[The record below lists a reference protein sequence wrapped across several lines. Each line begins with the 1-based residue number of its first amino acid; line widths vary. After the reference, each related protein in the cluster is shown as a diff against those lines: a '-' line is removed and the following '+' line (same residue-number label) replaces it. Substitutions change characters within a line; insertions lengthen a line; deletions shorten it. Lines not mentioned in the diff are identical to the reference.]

1 MVSALRP
8 GRRFAAVL
16 DLGCGTG
23 LNAPLWA
30 AQCEQLVGVDL
41 SEAMLRQAA
50 ARGGYTELVR
60 GDLDELL
67 PKMERT
73 FDLVVATDTL
83 SMHTRPL
90 DPPQKTRGW
99 SATHTR
105 AGPVSAQ
112 STTESSAPSSP
123 SWPRASPTAASPRSR
138 SSGCPTTPASPGRCS
153 PPARTR
159 TPRRTWSRRRP
170 RRACASSSTTRASRR
185 DWRLARLSW
194 DMWPF

>member
-50 ARGGYTELVR
+50 ARGGYTELAR

-73 FDLVVATDTL
+73 FDLVVATDTAHRHVHSL
-83 SMHTRPL
+83 LTRAPL
-90 DPPQKTRGW
+90 DGELSLVTDVTGAFAQINLQGPLSRAVLSAVTSEDLSDAAFPFRAAREIDVGCARVLATRITYVRPHRPE
-99 SATHTR
+99 AAVCRPAAH
-105 AGPVSAQ
+105 ACH
-112 STTESSAPSSP
+112 AP
-123 SWPRASPTAASPRSR
+123 
-138 SSGCPTTPASPGRCS
+138 
-153 PPARTR
+153 
-159 TPRRTWSRRRP
+159 
-170 RRACASSSTTRASRR
+170 
-185 DWRLARLSW
+185 
-194 DMWPF
+194 